1 MVNVLV
7 TGAGGF
13 LGARLAR
20 ELLAAGSVSVAGSQR
35 RPLDRLTLIDR
46 VPLPPD
52 LAADGRVTAIQG
64 DLASLLGPGG
74 EAPDALAGADVI
86 AHLAAAVSAE

>member
-20 ELLAAGSVSVAGSQR
+20 ELLAAGSVSVAGRQR
-35 RPLDRLTLIDR
+35 HPLDRLTLIDR
-46 VPLPPD
+46 VPIPPD

-64 DLASLLGPGG
+64 DLADLPGPG
-74 EAPDALAGADVI
+74 EAGPGPLEGGPPRESWR
-86 AHLAAAVSAE
+86 L

>member
-64 DLASLLGPGG
+64 DLAGLPGPAGRPRTRWQ
-74 EAPDALAGADVI
+74 APT
-86 AHLAAAVSAE
+86 